1 MLIGRELRRRL
12 LGLAVLSL
20 PPLLLGGCGAIQPA
34 APVAAPEPMRILD
47 PVTAFAADPPPNG
60 EGMVQLADT
69 GEMARLR
76 LVRQYTA
83 ASGRDCRE
91 VRIARRGG
99 DQSRLFCRA
108 GTGWI
113 EARPLLSQAA
123 ARQ

>member
-1 MLIGRELRRRL
+1 MLMGREFRRRV
-12 LGLAVLSL
+12 LALAMLSL
-20 PPLLLGGCGAIQPA
+20 PPLLLGGCGAMQPG

-76 LVRQYTA
+76 LVRQYAA
-83 ASGRDCRE
+83 ASGRECRE

-113 EARPLLSQAA
+113 EARPLLTQAA

>member
-1 MLIGRELRRRL
+1 MLIGREFRRRVL
-12 LGLAVLSL
+12 ALAVLAL
-20 PPLLLGGCGAIQPA
+20 PPLLLGGCGAMQAEP
-34 APVAAPEPMRILD
+34 PVAAPEPMRILD
-47 PVTAFAADPPPNG
+47 PVTAFAADPPPSG
-60 EGMVQLADT
+60 EGQVELADT

-83 ASGRDCRE
+83 ASGRECRE
-91 VRIARRGG
+91 VRIARRGS

-113 EARPLLSQAA
+113 EARPLLTQAA

>member
-1 MLIGRELRRRL
+1 MFMSRGFRCRMSALAMLI
-12 LGLAVLSL
+12 L
-20 PPLLLGGCGAIQPA
+20 PPLLMAGC
-34 APVAAPEPMRILD
+34 APVPAEAPAGASAPMRILD

-60 EGMVQLADT
+60 EGQVQLADT

-76 LVRQYTA
+76 LVRQYAA
-83 ASGRDCRE
+83 ASGRECRE
-91 VRIARRGG
+91 VRIIQRGG

-113 EARPLLSQAA
+113 EARPLLTQAS